1 MSAASASPPAPG
13 GDSFDAIVIGAGQA
27 GPPLAERMSQAGWRV
42 AVIERSRVGGTCVNT
57 GCIPTKAM
65 VASAHAA
72 WVVREAARWGVR
84 VPAGADVDL
93 AEVVA
98 RKDRISGQSRQN
110 VERWLGGMNGVELI
124 RGHARFEDPH
134 TVVVDGRRLRAARFF
149 LNVGGRPAQPGVEG
163 LDAVPWL
170 SNASIMRV
178 DALPEHLVV
187 VGGSYIGLEFA
198 QMFRRFGSQVTVVQ
212 RGPRLVPREDD
223 DVADAVRAMLE
234 REGVAI
240 RTGAECVR
248 LAPAEA
254 GEAGGAGGAGRAD
267 RVAKV
272 RVHVSCQTGEPEV
285 VGSHVLIATGRRPN
299 TDDLGLDRAGVTL
312 DERGYVVVDDRLRS
326 NVPHIW
332 ALGDC
337 NGRGAFT
344 HTSWNDFEV
353 MAANLFDGADRG
365 IGDRVVSYALYTDPP
380 LARIGLSEREVRA
393 SGRPALIGT
402 RPMARVG
409 RAIEKGETEGFIKL
423 LVDAGT
429 KAILGA
435 MVLGVD
441 GDEAVQSLLDV
452 IASRRPYTEVLTG
465 GVRIHPTVS
474 ELLPTVLQSLKPLA
488 P

>member
-1 MSAASASPPAPG
+1 MSAASVSPPAPG
-13 GDSFDAIVIGAGQA
+13 GESFDAIVIGAGQA

-84 VPAGADVDL
+84 VPAGASVDL
-93 AEVVA
+93 SEVIA

-134 TVVVDGRRLRAARFF
+134 TVVVDGRRLRAERFF

-170 SNASIMRV
+170 SNASIMRL

-234 REGVAI
+234 REGLAI

-254 GEAGGAGGAGRAD
+254 GAAGH
-267 RVAKV
+267 V

-285 VGSHVLIATGRRPN
+285 LGSHVLIATGRRPN

-326 NVPHIW
+326 SVPHIW

-365 IGDRVVSYALYTDPP
+365 IGERVVSYALYTDPP

-402 RPMARVG
+402 RPMTRVG

-423 LVDAGT
+423 LVDAET

-474 ELLPTVLQSLKPLA
+474 ELLPTVLQSLKPLE
-488 P
+488 PL

>member
-1 MSAASASPPAPG
+1 M
-13 GDSFDAIVIGAGQA
+13 DHFDAIVIGAGQA

-72 WVVREAARWGVR
+72 WVVREAARWGLR
-84 VPAGADVDL
+84 VPAGAEVDF
-93 AEVVA
+93 AEVIA

-124 RGHARFEDPH
+124 RGHARFEDPR
-134 TVVVDGRRLRAARFF
+134 TVVVDGRRLSAERFF

-170 SNASIMRV
+170 SNASIMRL

-234 REGVAI
+234 REGLVI

-248 LAPAEA
+248 LAPAQ
-254 GEAGGAGGAGRAD
+254 AGGAGQG
-267 RVAKV
+267 V

-285 VGSHVLIATGRRPN
+285 LGSHVLIATGRRPN
-299 TDDLGLDRAGVTL
+299 TDDLGLDRAGVAL
-312 DERGYVVVDDRLRS
+312 DERGYVVVDEGLRS

-353 MAANLFDGADRG
+353 MAANLFDGAERG
-365 IGDRVVSYALYTDPP
+365 IGERVVSYALYTDPP

-423 LVDAGT
+423 LVDADT

-452 IASRRPYTEVLTG
+452 IASRRPYTEVLNG

-474 ELLPTVLQSLKPLA
+474 ELLPTVLQSLKPMA
-488 P
+488 A

>member
-1 MSAASASPPAPG
+1 MSAASVSPPAPG
-13 GDSFDAIVIGAGQA
+13 GESFDAIVIGAGQA

-84 VPAGADVDL
+84 VPAGASVDL
-93 AEVVA
+93 SEVIA

-134 TVVVDGRRLRAARFF
+134 TVVVDGRRLRAERFF

-170 SNASIMRV
+170 SNASIMRL

-234 REGVAI
+234 REGLAI

-254 GEAGGAGGAGRAD
+254 GAAGH
-267 RVAKV
+267 V

-285 VGSHVLIATGRRPN
+285 LGSHVLIATGRRPN
-299 TDDLGLDRAGVTL
+299 TDDLGLDRAGVSL

-326 NVPHIW
+326 SVPHIW

-365 IGDRVVSYALYTDPP
+365 IGERVVSYALYTDPP

-402 RPMARVG
+402 RPMTRVG

-423 LVDAGT
+423 LVDAET

-474 ELLPTVLQSLKPLA
+474 ELLPTVLQSLKPLE
-488 P
+488 PL

>member
-1 MSAASASPPAPG
+1 MSAASVSPPAPG
-13 GDSFDAIVIGAGQA
+13 GESFDAIVIGAGQA

-84 VPAGADVDL
+84 VPAGASVDL
-93 AEVVA
+93 SEVIA

-134 TVVVDGRRLRAARFF
+134 TVVVDGRRLRAERFF

-170 SNASIMRV
+170 SNASIMRL

-234 REGVAI
+234 REGLAI

-254 GEAGGAGGAGRAD
+254 GAAGH
-267 RVAKV
+267 V

-285 VGSHVLIATGRRPN
+285 LGSHVLIATGRRPN

-326 NVPHIW
+326 SVPHIW

-365 IGDRVVSYALYTDPP
+365 IGERVVSYALYTDPP

-402 RPMARVG
+402 RPMTRVG

-423 LVDAGT
+423 LVDAET

-474 ELLPTVLQSLKPLA
+474 ELLPTVLQSLKPL
-488 P
+488 